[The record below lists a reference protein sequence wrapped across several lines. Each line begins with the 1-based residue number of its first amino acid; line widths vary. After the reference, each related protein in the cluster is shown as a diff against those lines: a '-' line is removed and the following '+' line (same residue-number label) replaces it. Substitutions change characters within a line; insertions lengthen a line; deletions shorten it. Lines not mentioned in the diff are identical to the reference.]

1 MKTIIQ
7 YSGEIN
13 MYQLFERYFPNVI
26 LFQDRFIQST
36 IETIYMTFFSGLIG
50 GLIGVLFAIILVA
63 TKQNGILE
71 NRVCYSLLEKAINIL
86 RSIPFVILL
95 ALIYPLTRLI
105 AGTTI
110 GLNASLVP
118 LTIGFAPFFARQIQN
133 ALLEVDEGIVEAAK
147 SMGSSP
153 IDILFNVYVKEGLP
167 AIIRASAVSIISL
180 IGLTAMAGAI
190 GAGGLG
196 NLAINIGYNGFKTDV
211 AVMSTLIILVLVFIT
226 QWICNLLIKTVTH

>member
-1 MKTIIQ
+1 M
-7 YSGEIN
+7 YSW
-13 MYQLFERYFPNVI
+13 FVDYFPNVVMMPDK
-26 LFQDRFIQST
+26 FVQST
-36 IETIYMTFFSGLIG
+36 LETLYMTFFSGLIG
-50 GLIGVLFAIILVA
+50 GIFGVLLAIMLVA
-63 TKQNGILE
+63 TQANGVSE
-71 NRVCYSLLEKAINIL
+71 NKICHGVLDKLINLL

-95 ALIYPLTRLI
+95 ALIYPITRFI
-105 AGTTI
+105 VGTTV
-110 GLNASLVP
+110 GLNAALVP
-118 LTIGFAPFFARQIQN
+118 LTVGFAPFFARQIQN

-153 IDILFNVYVKEGLP
+153 VEIIIHVYLKEGLP

-196 NLAINIGYNGFKTDV
+196 SLAINIGYNGFKNDV

-226 QWICNLLIKTVTH
+226 QWICHVLLKKVSH